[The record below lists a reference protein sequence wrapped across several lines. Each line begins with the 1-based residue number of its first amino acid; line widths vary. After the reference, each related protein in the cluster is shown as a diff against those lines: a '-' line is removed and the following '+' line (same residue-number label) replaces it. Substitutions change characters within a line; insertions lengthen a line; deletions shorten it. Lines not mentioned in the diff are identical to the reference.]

1 MQENNRIKV
10 NEYIIALPK
19 WDELPD
25 ISLYLEQVLELV
37 NGNLEK
43 YLEGDKN
50 GRILTQTMVNNYVK
64 HGFIQ
69 SPVKKRYD
77 NTALDSLIVI
87 AVLKDIFTIKEISDL
102 ISLAIDANNPEE
114 SYNYFCQLVEET
126 TENVL
131 MQAKQNIL
139 CNEKDPRGICSS
151 AVMAFASKYYVN
163 KVFLLKNEAK

>member
-1 MQENNRIKV
+1 MQNKNNV
-10 NEYIIALPK
+10 NMNEYIIVLPR

-37 NGNLEK
+37 NGSLGK
-43 YLEGDKN
+43 FLEGDKN

-77 NTALDSLIVI
+77 KTALASLIVI
-87 AVLKDIFTIKEISDL
+87 AVLKDIFTIKDISDL
-102 ISLAIDANNPEE
+102 ISLA
-114 SYNYFCQLVEET
+114 VEET

-131 MQAKQNIL
+131 MQGKQNIL

>member
-1 MQENNRIKV
+1 MQKKNKV
-10 NEYIIALPK
+10 KMNEYIVVLPK
-19 WDELPD
+19 WDKLPD

-37 NGNLEK
+37 NSSLCE
-43 YLEGDKN
+43 YLDSDRN
-50 GRILTQTMVNNYVK
+50 GKILTQTMVNNYVK

-77 NTALDSLIVI
+77 KIALASLMVI
-87 AVLKDIFTIKEISDL
+87 AVLKDIFTIKDISDL

-131 MQAKQNIL
+131 QQRQQNIL

-163 KVFLLKNEAK
+163 KVFLLKNN

>member
-1 MQENNRIKV
+1 MQENNRNKV

-37 NGNLEK
+37 NGSLGK
-43 YLEGDKN
+43 FLEGDKN

-77 NTALDSLIVI
+77 KTALASLIVI
-87 AVLKDIFTIKEISDL
+87 AVRQDIFTIKEISQL

-131 MQAKQNIL
+131 LQAKQNIL

>member
-1 MQENNRIKV
+1 MQNKNNV
-10 NEYIIALPK
+10 NMNEYIIVLPR

-37 NGNLEK
+37 NGSLGK
-43 YLEGDKN
+43 FLEGDKN

-77 NTALDSLIVI
+77 KTALASLIVI
-87 AVLKDIFTIKEISDL
+87 AVLKDIFTIKDISDL

-131 MQAKQNIL
+131 MQGKQNIL
-139 CNEKDPRGICSS
+139 FNEKDPRGICSS

-163 KVFLLKNEAK
+163 KVFLFKNEAK

>member
-1 MQENNRIKV
+1 MQENNKNKV
-10 NEYIIALPK
+10 KEYIIVLPK

-50 GRILTQTMVNNYVK
+50 GRIITQTMVNNYVK

-69 SPVKKRYD
+69 SPIKKRYD
-77 NTALDSLIVI
+77 KTALASLIVI
-87 AVLKDIFTIKEISDL
+87 AVLKDIFAIKEISQL
-102 ISLAIDANNPEE
+102 ISLAIDANDPEE

-131 MQAKQNIL
+131 MQGKQNIL

>member
-1 MQENNRIKV
+1 MQDKDKV
-10 NEYIIALPK
+10 KEYIIVLPR

-77 NTALDSLIVI
+77 KTALASFIAIV
-87 AVLKDIFTIKEISDL
+87 VLKDIFTIKEISQL
-102 ISLAIDANNPEE
+102 ISLAIDASNPEE

-131 MQAKQNIL
+131 MQGKQNIL

>member
-1 MQENNRIKV
+1 MQDKDKV
-10 NEYIIALPK
+10 KEYIIVLPR

-77 NTALDSLIVI
+77 KTALASLIAI
-87 AVLKDIFTIKEISDL
+87 AVLKDIFTIKEISQL
-102 ISLAIDANNPEE
+102 ISLAIDASNPEE

-131 MQAKQNIL
+131 MQGKQNIL
-139 CNEKDPRGICSS
+139 CNEKDPREICSS

-163 KVFLLKNEAK
+163 KVFLLKNETK

>member
-1 MQENNRIKV
+1 MQKKNKV
-10 NEYIIALPK
+10 NMNEYIVVLPK

-37 NGNLEK
+37 NSSLGE
-43 YLEGDKN
+43 YLDCDRN
-50 GRILTQTMVNNYVK
+50 GRVITQTMVNNYVK

-69 SPVKKRYD
+69 SPIKKRYD
-77 NTALDSLIVI
+77 KTALASLIVI
-87 AVLKDIFTIKEISDL
+87 AVLKDIFTIKEISQL

-131 MQAKQNIL
+131 MQRQQNIL

>member
-1 MQENNRIKV
+1 MQDKDKV
-10 NEYIIALPK
+10 KEYIIVLPR

-43 YLEGDKN
+43 YLEDDKN

-77 NTALDSLIVI
+77 KTALASLIAI
-87 AVLKDIFTIKEISDL
+87 AVLKDIFTIKEISQL
-102 ISLAIDANNPEE
+102 ISLAIDASNPEE

-131 MQAKQNIL
+131 MQGKQNIL

-163 KVFLLKNEAK
+163 KVFLLKNETK

>member
-1 MQENNRIKV
+1 MEDKDKV
-10 NEYIIALPK
+10 KEYIIVLPR

-77 NTALDSLIVI
+77 KTALASLIAI
-87 AVLKDIFTIKEISDL
+87 AVLKDIFTIKEISQL
-102 ISLAIDANNPEE
+102 ISLAIDASNPEE

-131 MQAKQNIL
+131 IQGKQNIL
-139 CNEKDPRGICSS
+139 CSKKDPRGICSS

>member
-1 MQENNRIKV
+1 MQENNRNKV
-10 NEYIIALPK
+10 NEYIIVLPR

-37 NGNLEK
+37 NGNLRK

-77 NTALDSLIVI
+77 KTALASLIVI
-87 AVLKDIFTIKEISDL
+87 AVLKDIFTIKEISQL

-131 MQAKQNIL
+131 MQGKQNIL

-163 KVFLLKNEAK
+163 KVFFVEK

>member
-1 MQENNRIKV
+1 MQKKNKV
-10 NEYIIALPK
+10 KMNEYIVVLPK

-37 NGNLEK
+37 NSSLGE
-43 YLEGDKN
+43 YLDSDRN

-77 NTALDSLIVI
+77 KTALASLMVI
-87 AVLKDIFTIKEISDL
+87 AVLKDIFTIKEISQL

-131 MQAKQNIL
+131 QQRQQNIL

-163 KVFLLKNEAK
+163 KVFLLKNN

>member
-1 MQENNRIKV
+1 MQDKDKV
-10 NEYIIALPK
+10 KEYIIVLPR

-64 HGFIQ
+64 HGFIK

-77 NTALDSLIVI
+77 KTALASLIVI
-87 AVLKDIFTIKEISDL
+87 AVLKDIFTIKEISQL
-102 ISLAIDANNPEE
+102 ISLAIDASNPEE

-131 MQAKQNIL
+131 MQGEQNVL
-139 CNEKDPRGICSS
+139 CSKKDPRGICSS

>member
-1 MQENNRIKV
+1 MQKKNKV
-10 NEYIIALPK
+10 KMNEYIVVLPK

-37 NGNLEK
+37 NGSLGNF
-43 YLEGDKN
+43 LEGDKN

-64 HGFIQ
+64 HAFIQ

-77 NTALDSLIVI
+77 KTALASLIVI
-87 AVLKDIFTIKEISDL
+87 AVLKDIFTIKEISQL

-131 MQAKQNIL
+131 QQRQQNIL

>member
-1 MQENNRIKV
+1 MQDKSNV
-10 NEYIIALPK
+10 NMKNYIIVLPR

-25 ISLYLEQVLELV
+25 ISLYLEQVLELI
-37 NGNLEK
+37 NSSLCE
-43 YLEGDKN
+43 YLDSDRN
-50 GRILTQTMVNNYVK
+50 GRIITQTMVNNYVK

-69 SPVKKRYD
+69 SPIKKRYD
-77 NTALDSLIVI
+77 KTSLASLIVI
-87 AVLKDIFTIKEISDL
+87 AVLKDIFTIKEISQL

-114 SYNYFCQLVEET
+114 SYNYFCQLVEKT

-131 MQAKQNIL
+131 MQGKQKIL

>member
-1 MQENNRIKV
+1 MQDKDKV
-10 NEYIIALPK
+10 KEYIIVLPR

-77 NTALDSLIVI
+77 KTALASLIAI
-87 AVLKDIFTIKEISDL
+87 AVLKDIFTIKEISQL
-102 ISLAIDANNPEE
+102 ISLAIDASNPEE

-131 MQAKQNIL
+131 MQGKQNIL
-139 CNEKDPRGICSS
+139 FNEKDPRGICSS

-163 KVFLLKNEAK
+163 KVFLFKNEAK

>member
-1 MQENNRIKV
+1 MQKKNKV
-10 NEYIIALPK
+10 KMNEYIVVLPK

-37 NGNLEK
+37 NSSLCE
-43 YLEGDKN
+43 YLDSDRN
-50 GRILTQTMVNNYVK
+50 GKILTQTMVNNYVK

-77 NTALDSLIVI
+77 KIALASLMVI
-87 AVLKDIFTIKEISDL
+87 AVLKDIFTIKEISQL

-131 MQAKQNIL
+131 QQRQQNIL

-163 KVFLLKNEAK
+163 KVFLLKNN